1 MPNWWGTFIFHVI
14 VIIVN
19 WIIKK
24 PIHALII
31 LLVIV
36 FFASQITLLAKNSVK
51 ENNFSVLKKIH
62 MCFNDWNIDPN
73 KKYVILRIDDIQAS
87 YLRDIWIK
95 MIEDWFSRKI
105 PFTLWVIP
113 MNLDTDNILI
123 DYLKSNKCNLEFAMH
138 WFNNRQDFPEF
149 RDLTKEEAS
158 IKLDAWFKQLSN
170 ITDNEII
177 TFIPP
182 DNVYSTGTIDATK
195 SKNFKIISWEWKWFF
210 DYTVSTYF
218 FDKKKHNDIDSII
231 NSVNKSYKEKWFSI
245 IMLHPQDYSNEVWGL
260 DEVKYSKYIEM
271 LIRLEN
277 EWYSFT
283 TMKDYYN
290 YLNKE
295 WIKNDF
301 FDRTFDLDKFNQENK
316 SIIDK
321 RKW

>member
-19 WIIKK
+19 RIIKK

-62 MCFNDWNIDPN
+62 MCFNDWKINPN

-87 YLRDIWIK
+87 YLRDVWIK
-95 MIEDWFSRKI
+95 MMDDWFKRKI
-105 PFTLWVIP
+105 PFTLGLIP
-113 MNLDTDNILI
+113 MNLDTDNIII
-123 DYLKSNKCNLEFAMH
+123 DYLKSNKCNLEIALH

-149 RDLTKEEAS
+149 KDLSASEAS
-158 IKLDAWFKQLSN
+158 IKLDAWLEQIKSITDDN
-170 ITDNEII
+170 IT

-195 SKNFKIISWEWKWFF
+195 SKNFKIISWEWKSYF
-210 DYTVSTYF
+210 DYTVSTYL
-218 FDKKKHNDIDSII
+218 FDKKKVNDMNTILDLTSK
-231 NSVNKSYKEKWFSI
+231 SVIEKWFAI
-245 IMLHPQDYSNEVWGL
+245 IMLHPQDYVNDIWVL
-260 DEVKYSKYIEM
+260 DEVKYAKYIE
-271 LIRLEN
+271 LIEKLEQ
-277 EWYSFT
+277 EWYTFT

-290 YLNKE
+290 HLKSE
-295 WIKNDF
+295 WSKIDF
-301 FDRTFDLDKFNQENK
+301 FDRTINADKFNNLNIEIVNN
-316 SIIDK
+316 